1 MCRGER
7 LCQGCAFLRCNVSPV
22 DVMENVGF
30 YFWGGIGGLFW
41 GGGGRGTKR
50 GKICT
55 VFLSLLPPDQLL
67 NFSLAE
73 PCSPSVAGFRPQNSS
88 WMSSPVCTYG
98 HAWGKAFPHGRRFWG
113 GEGGI
118 LLSGSEGD
126 GEAGGG
132 GLEQGDTSLGSVRR
146 SQHVGRIKPKAFR
159 HGAPLGP
166 K

>member
-98 HAWGKAFPHGRRFWG
+98 HAWGKAFPHAVGFGKGRGEFCSQDLRAMGRR
-113 GEGGI
+113 
-118 LLSGSEGD
+118 
-126 GEAGGG
+126 GGG
-132 GLEQGDTSLGSVRR
+132 VGTEGSSARFGAEISAR
-146 SQHVGRIKPKAFR
+146 GPNKA
-159 HGAPLGP
+159 
-166 K
+166 